1 MYNILI
7 VDDEPMICKGIS
19 LILRQSDIEIGELY
33 TAENGFEALDYFRLE
48 KVDLVITDIQMEN
61 MNGIELM
68 ETIFVENSTIP
79 IIVLSAHG
87 EFEYAQKA
95 MKFGAKEYI
104 VKPVVPHHLIQIVGG
119 LLKHKESEIRLASEA
134 AFNRR
139 FYLEETN
146 PKQHMLL
153 NELVTEGLD
162 ALEIEALF
170 QSLGFRM
177 EGPYFSLF
185 TIQLHLK
192 KAGKTD
198 GDIHSLRD
206 RNLLKYACYNVVEE
220 TISSWDKL
228 LFYSPNGTLT
238 VVLQLSAKELDSSIK
253 SSSLTTIGHQLHTHL
268 LEYLNV
274 QSTIGISTIRE
285 GLFSWTDLY
294 KEAAAAL
301 RMTEIHHDH
310 HVFLAEDVSDKQTTE
325 DHNAD
330 IQEARLYIDMHFSTK
345 GLKLQDIADAVHL
358 SPNYLS
364 YLFKKVLHITI
375 WDYLTKQRMEEGKRL
390 LLTTDKRRYEIAD
403 EIGYESPEHFSKMF
417 KKYFGYNLSEIKK

>member
-19 LILRQSDIEIGELY
+19 AILKQSDIPVKELF

-48 KVDLVITDIQMEN
+48 KIDLVITDIQMEH

-68 ETIFVENSTIP
+68 ETIFVENSAVP
-79 IIVLSAHG
+79 VIVLSAHG

-104 VKPVVPHHLIQIVGG
+104 VKPVVPKQLVEIVGG
-119 LLKHKESEIRLASEA
+119 LLRHKESEIRSASDA

-162 ALEIEALF
+162 PSEMEALF
-170 QSLGFRM
+170 ESLGFRM
-177 EGPYFSLF
+177 DGPYFSMF

-192 KAGKTD
+192 NAGKTD

-228 LFYSPNGTLT
+228 LFYSPNGSLT
-238 VVLQLSAKELDSSIK
+238 AVLQLSAKEMDSSIK
-253 SSSLTTIGHQLHTHL
+253 SSSLTTIGQQLHTHL

-274 QSTIGISTIRE
+274 QSTIGISTIKE

-294 KEAAAAL
+294 KEATGAL
-301 RMTEIHHDH
+301 KMTDIHHDH
-310 HVFLAEDVSDKQTTE
+310 HVFLAEDVKGKKSSD
-325 DHNAD
+325 DLHAD
-330 IQEARLYIDMHFSTK
+330 IQEARAYIDKHFHTK
-345 GLKLQDIADAVHL
+345 GMKLQDIADAVHL

-364 YLFKKVLHITI
+364 YLFKKVLDITI
-375 WDYLTKQRMEEGKRL
+375 WDYLTKQRMEEGRRL

-417 KKYFGYNLSEIKK
+417 KKHFGYNLSELKK

>member
-19 LILRQSDIEIGELY
+19 SILRQSDIQIGELF
-33 TAENGFEALDYFRLE
+33 TAGNGFEALDYFRLE
-48 KVDLVITDIQMEN
+48 KIDLIITDIQMEH

-68 ETIFVENSTIP
+68 ETIFVENSAVP

-87 EFEYAQKA
+87 EFAYAQKA

-104 VKPVVPHHLIQIVGG
+104 VKPVMPKQLIQIVGG
-119 LLKHKESEIRLASEA
+119 LLRHKESELRTASDA
-134 AFNRR
+134 AFNRK

-153 NELVTEGLD
+153 NELITEGLG
-162 ALEIEALF
+162 ESEVEALF
-170 QSLGFRM
+170 QSLGLKM
-177 EGPYFSLF
+177 EGPCFCLF

-192 KAGKTD
+192 NAGKTD
-198 GDIHSLRD
+198 KDIQSLRD

-228 LFYSPNGTLT
+228 LFYSPNGALT
-238 VVLQLSAKELDSSIK
+238 VVLQLSAKELDHSMRSSL
-253 SSSLTTIGHQLHTHL
+253 LTTIGQQLHAHL

-274 QSTIGISTIRE
+274 QCTIGISTIKE
-285 GLFSWTDLY
+285 GLYSWAELY
-294 KEAAAAL
+294 KEAISAL
-301 RMTEIHHDH
+301 KMTEVHHDH
-310 HVFLAEDVSDKQTTE
+310 HVFLAEDVSDKKSTE
-325 DHNAD
+325 DHNGD
-330 IQEARLYIDMHFSTK
+330 IQEARGYIDKHFSKK
-345 GLKLQDIADAVHL
+345 GMKLQDIADAVHL

-364 YLFKKVLHITI
+364 YLFKKVLNITI
-375 WDYLTKQRMEEGKRL
+375 WDYLTKQRMEAGRRL
-390 LLTTDKRRYEIAD
+390 LLTTDMRRYEIAD

-417 KKYFGYNLSEIKK
+417 KKYFGYNLSDLKK